1 MTRETQTLRDWS
13 GAGRDPLAPSTEL
26 SCQNVADPGLVVC
39 DSDDSDLEAADP
51 DPPGPEPSGLCP
63 SQMERTAGAH

>member
-1 MTRETQTLRDWS
+1 M
-13 GAGRDPLAPSTEL
+13 
-26 SCQNVADPGLVVC
+26 ADPGLVVC

-63 SQMERTAGAH
+63 SQMERELTSTTAGMTRSQIYD